1 LAQGAET
8 RTHTRDLGLT
18 PLVSASITFSSS
30 GASATGANGTFGVV
44 TAISGAANN
53 GSGAIRLTVGSTTGL
68 FTGKLVAVSNV
79 GGTTE
84 ANGTWAI
91 TVIDG
96 SHIDLIGS
104 VFVHTYTSGGS
115 AFQSSWRV
123 NDPVLVEGANL
134 NNGFFTITALDPT
147 NAAFL
152 TLDPPPKNEGP
163 ISVLMR
169 TP

>member
-1 LAQGAET
+1 M
-8 RTHTRDLGLT
+8 
-18 PLVSASITFSSS
+18 
-30 GASATGANGTFGVV
+30 V